1 MTQRE
6 FFLKTIIAFV
16 ESGKLTNSMGHLNVD
31 LIIEQSE
38 KLVDRIM
45 DKNTEY
51 FDDFN
56 MNTTNKSDEA
66 MEIREVR
73 LMLKDIR
80 DRMDY

>member
-16 ESGKLTNSMGHLNVD
+16 ESGKLTTPMGNLYVD

-38 KLVDRIM
+38 NLVDEIM
-45 DKNTEY
+45 DKNPEY

-56 MNTTNKSDEA
+56 NHKSDEA

-80 DRMDY
+80 DRME

>member
-16 ESGKLTNSMGHLNVD
+16 ESGKLTTPMGNLYVD

-38 KLVDRIM
+38 NLVDRIM
-45 DKNTEY
+45 DKNPEY

-56 MNTTNKSDEA
+56 KHINNKSDEA

>member
-16 ESGKLTNSMGHLNVD
+16 ESGKLTNSMGHLHVD

-38 KLVDRIM
+38 KLVDGIM
-45 DKNTEY
+45 DKNPEY

-56 MNTTNKSDEA
+56 NHKSDEA

>member
-6 FFLKTIIAFV
+6 FFLKTIIAFI

>member
-1 MTQRE
+1 
-6 FFLKTIIAFV
+6 
-16 ESGKLTNSMGHLNVD
+16 
-31 LIIEQSE
+31 
-38 KLVDRIM
+38 M

>member
-16 ESGKLTNSMGHLNVD
+16 ESGNLTDSVGRLCVD

-56 MNTTNKSDEA
+56 NHKSDEA

>member
-16 ESGKLTNSMGHLNVD
+16 ESGKLTDSVGHLCVD

-38 KLVDRIM
+38 NLVDRIM
-45 DKNTEY
+45 DKNPEY

-56 MNTTNKSDEA
+56 NHKSDEA